1 MLVDFLTHPSG
12 PSVVVIL
19 CVIAVGV
26 ALVEAI
32 LPGLLPRPML
42 DIVSAVLN
50 VSLDLNKIKSYPVAN
65 TRLEIPLMAISH
77 QKRG

>member
-32 LPGLLPRPML
+32 LPGVLPRPML
-42 DIVSAVLN
+42 DVVSAVLN
-50 VSLDLNKIKSYPVAN
+50 VSLDSSKIKNDPASN
-65 TRLEIPLMAISH
+65 TKLEIPLMAISH
-77 QKRG
+77 KKRE